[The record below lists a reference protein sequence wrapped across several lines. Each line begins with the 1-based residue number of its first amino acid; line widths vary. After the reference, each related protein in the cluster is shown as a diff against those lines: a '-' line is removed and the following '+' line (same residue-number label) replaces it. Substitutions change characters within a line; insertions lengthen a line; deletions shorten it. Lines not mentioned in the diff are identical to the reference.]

1 MDNLSL
7 IIRPLF
13 QVVLNKTELL
23 DAAISQAELFSLHL
37 SLKAE
42 EPLAFFIKDFL
53 YNPDLEYME
62 RKMLYIS
69 CSKPLNSELN
79 KAL

>member
-13 QVVLNKTELL
+13 QVVLSTTELL
-23 DAAISQAELFSLHL
+23 DAAISQAEFLSLHL

-42 EPLAFFIKDFL
+42 EPLAFLSK
-53 YNPDLEYME
+53 
-62 RKMLYIS
+62 IS
-69 CSKPLNSELN
+69 PTVQI
-79 KAL
+79 